1 MPKLTARQELYAV
14 ALASGT
20 LSQSAAYRQ
29 AGYGGKSSASTINE
43 CASRLAKKDSK
54 VDARVSELRA
64 QIMQAPEYDLAA
76 LQADFKHVAARAI
89 EAGQFAAAVRALE
102 QIGRMMGAFPR
113 LDVVVRHS
121 GRGAVQDAP
130 MATTMTAERAHGI
143 LGESKEQARVP

>member
-1 MPKLTARQELYAV
+1 MPKLTARQEQYAV
-14 ALASGT
+14 TLAT
-20 LSQSAAYRQ
+20 ARMTQSDAYRS
-29 AGYGGKSSASTINE
+29 AGYGGKSAPVTINND
-43 CASRLAKKDSK
+43 AHKLAQHPDII
-54 VDARVSELRA
+54 ARVSELRA
-64 QIMQAPEYDLAA
+64 QIMRAPEYDLAA

-89 EAGQFAAAVRALE
+89 EAEQFAAAVRALE

-143 LGESKEQARVP
+143 LGANKEQARVP